1 MSGDPAGRAVGDPG
15 VPSRGGDATARDQV
29 NSWLAAINP
38 VTSHLVAERTSY
50 SSQLIPVTPYVTVS
64 CIEAFLRYPEAV
76 ATIATAMPP
85 EEIGA
90 AARRPGCQA
99 DSVFLWGVANFFL
112 LGRNVMAMVDP
123 SLDSLERT
131 HTVLD
136 FWARA
141 SHAYRDGPHLHAA
154 EVGNRVDVLPSEMV
168 AHLAAGATGVGEE
181 RRDRI
186 RRANATIINH
196 LFLLYF
202 DTRVGHADNGPY
214 RLEDGRT
221 LIVRDFYRLGQSDF
235 SWSGVA
241 AGVPYRNLTAALV
254 LDPQVEVSI
263 NDKGF
268 AVSAG
273 RASIAGKLVDA
284 TYPAYRRVLRFD
296 HSSSLEIQSTEWD
309 RSIRAA
315 GSASDGKTRAVR
327 LELDADR
334 CEAIGSAADGGRSVE
349 PMEGSYSGPEIV
361 TGVNL
366 IYAQSIAKIFGPTP
380 KLTLGFGTAPGD
392 LIMITS
398 DDRPGVIAGVMPMRA

>member
-1 MSGDPAGRAVGDPG
+1 MSGDPAGRAVADPG
-15 VPSRGGDATARDQV
+15 VPSGGGDATARDQV

-141 SHAYRDGPHLHAA
+141 SHAYRGGPHLHAA

-168 AHLAAGATGVGEE
+168 AHLAAGATGVGDE

-214 RLEDGRT
+214 RLGDGRT

-254 LDPQVEVSI
+254 LDPEVEVSI
-263 NDKGF
+263 TDYGTTISSPEDYLEHLSGF
-268 AVSAG
+268 GLYTTDGVAPGGLPVPLTDEDLEATAA
-273 RASIAGKLVDA
+273 ASKVAQRKHYRDVVAMDRDERIACGAYVYFTFLRPFAEIAGVADEIDWTCPRDTPADLYPLVTADMEPPERDPDVDV
-284 TYPAYRRVLRFD
+284 YPAY
-296 HSSSLEIQSTEWD
+296 
-309 RSIRAA
+309 A
-315 GSASDGKTRAVR
+315 
-327 LELDADR
+327 
-334 CEAIGSAADGGRSVE
+334 
-349 PMEGSYSGPEIV
+349 
-361 TGVNL
+361 
-366 IYAQSIAKIFGPTP
+366 
-380 KLTLGFGTAPGD
+380 
-392 LIMITS
+392 
-398 DDRPGVIAGVMPMRA
+398 

>member
-1 MSGDPAGRAVGDPG
+1 MSCDPVGGDPG
-15 VPSRGGDATARDQV
+15 VLSGGADETAREQV

-76 ATIATAMPP
+76 ARIAAAMSP

-99 DSVFLWGVANFFL
+99 DSVFLWGIANFFL
-112 LGRNVMAMVDP
+112 IGRNVMAMVDP
-123 SLDSLERT
+123 TLDSVQRT

-141 SHAYRDGPHLHAA
+141 SHAYRGGPHLHAA
-154 EVGNRVDVLPSEMV
+154 EVGNRIEVLSPDMV
-168 AHLAAGATGVGEE
+168 THLAAGAMAVDDE

-202 DTRVGHADNGPY
+202 DTRVGHADTGPY

-221 LIVRDFYRLGQSDF
+221 MIVRDFYRLGESDF

-241 AGVPYRNLTAALV
+241 AGVPFRNLTAALV
-254 LDPQVEVSI
+254 LDPEVEVSI
-263 NDKGF
+263 TDYGTTISSPEDYLEHLSGF
-268 AVSAG
+268 GLYTTDGVAPGGLPVPLSDQDLEATAAAAKVAQRQHYRDIVAMDRDERIACG
-273 RASIAGKLVDA
+273 AYVYFTFLRPFAEIAGVADEIDWTCPRDTPADLYPLVTTDMEPPERDPDVDV
-284 TYPAYRRVLRFD
+284 YPAY
-296 HSSSLEIQSTEWD
+296 
-309 RSIRAA
+309 A
-315 GSASDGKTRAVR
+315 
-327 LELDADR
+327 
-334 CEAIGSAADGGRSVE
+334 
-349 PMEGSYSGPEIV
+349 
-361 TGVNL
+361 
-366 IYAQSIAKIFGPTP
+366 
-380 KLTLGFGTAPGD
+380 
-392 LIMITS
+392 
-398 DDRPGVIAGVMPMRA
+398 

>member
-1 MSGDPAGRAVGDPG
+1 MSPDPADPVGGDPG
-15 VPSRGGDATARDQV
+15 VLSGGAAGTARDQV

-76 ATIATAMPP
+76 ARIAAAMSP

-90 AARRPGCQA
+90 AARRPGCQV
-99 DSVFLWGVANFFL
+99 DSVFLWGIANFFL
-112 LGRNVMAMVDP
+112 IGRNVMAMVDP
-123 SLDSLERT
+123 TLDSVERT

-141 SHAYRDGPHLHAA
+141 SHAYRGGPHLHAA
-154 EVGNRVDVLPSEMV
+154 EVGNRVDVLSPEMV
-168 AHLAAGATGVGEE
+168 AHLAAGATRVDDE

-202 DTRVGHADNGPY
+202 DTRVGHADTGPY

-221 LIVRDFYRLGQSDF
+221 LIVRDFYRLGESDF

-241 AGVPYRNLTAALV
+241 AGVPHRNLTAALV

-263 NDKGF
+263 TDYGTTISSPEDYLEHLNGF
-268 AVSAG
+268 GLYTTDGVAPGGLPVPLSDQELEATAAAAKVAQRKHYRDIVAMDRDERIACG
-273 RASIAGKLVDA
+273 AYVYFTFLRPFAEIAGVADEIDWTCPRDIPADLYPLVTADMEPPERDPDA
-284 TYPAYRRVLRFD
+284 DIYPAY
-296 HSSSLEIQSTEWD
+296 
-309 RSIRAA
+309 A
-315 GSASDGKTRAVR
+315 
-327 LELDADR
+327 
-334 CEAIGSAADGGRSVE
+334 
-349 PMEGSYSGPEIV
+349 
-361 TGVNL
+361 
-366 IYAQSIAKIFGPTP
+366 
-380 KLTLGFGTAPGD
+380 
-392 LIMITS
+392 
-398 DDRPGVIAGVMPMRA
+398 

>member
-1 MSGDPAGRAVGDPG
+1 MSCDPVGGDPG
-15 VPSRGGDATARDQV
+15 VLSGGADETAREQV

-76 ATIATAMPP
+76 ARIAAAMSP

-99 DSVFLWGVANFFL
+99 DSVFLWGIANFFL
-112 LGRNVMAMVDP
+112 IGRNVMAMVDP
-123 SLDSLERT
+123 TLDSVQRT

-141 SHAYRDGPHLHAA
+141 SHAYRGGPHLHAA
-154 EVGNRVDVLPSEMV
+154 EVGNRIEVLSPDMV
-168 AHLAAGATGVGEE
+168 THLAAGARAVDDE

-202 DTRVGHADNGPY
+202 DTRVGHADTGPY

-221 LIVRDFYRLGQSDF
+221 MIVRDFYRLGESDF

-241 AGVPYRNLTAALV
+241 AGVPFRNLTAALI
-254 LDPQVEVSI
+254 LDPEVEVSI
-263 NDKGF
+263 TDYGTTISSPEDYLEHLSGF
-268 AVSAG
+268 GLYTTDGVAPGGLPVPLSDQDLEATAAAAKVAQRKHYRDVVAMDRDG
-273 RASIAGKLVDA
+273 RIACGAYVYFTFLRPFAEIAGVADEIDWTCPRDTPADLYPLVTTDMEPPERDPDVDV
-284 TYPAYRRVLRFD
+284 YPAY
-296 HSSSLEIQSTEWD
+296 
-309 RSIRAA
+309 A
-315 GSASDGKTRAVR
+315 
-327 LELDADR
+327 
-334 CEAIGSAADGGRSVE
+334 
-349 PMEGSYSGPEIV
+349 
-361 TGVNL
+361 
-366 IYAQSIAKIFGPTP
+366 
-380 KLTLGFGTAPGD
+380 
-392 LIMITS
+392 
-398 DDRPGVIAGVMPMRA
+398 